1 MTSMPE
7 IEDKIS
13 RIAWPILLAATLV
26 TVLFIRI
33 RLLNIPLER
42 DEGEYAYAG
51 QLMLHGIAPYKLA
64 YNMKFPGTYA
74 FYAMILSV
82 FGQTTFGVH
91 LGFLL
96 VNLATVGL
104 VLLIGLRL
112 VNWETGLAA
121 ATTYVVLAINP
132 AVMGLAAHATH
143 FVIFFT
149 LVGLVLLL
157 GNSCSTSLASIFIS
171 GLFLGVAVLMK
182 QPGIIFLI
190 FGFVWLLYRER
201 KQPLPR
207 LLFILAI
214 FTFAALLPLT
224 IAIGAVWFAGTLGN
238 FWFWCVQYAG

>member
-1 MTSMPE
+1 CDPGAACST
-7 IEDKIS
+7 
-13 RIAWPILLAATLV
+13 IATNRYPALTKNTTLAQKRTETNQIWRSAWV
-26 TVLFIRI
+26 VLFILASLTGIAIRI
-33 RLLNIPLER
+33 RLLNLPLER

-51 QLMLHGIAPYKLA
+51 QLMLHGIPPYKLA

-74 FYAMILSV
+74 AYAMIMSV
-82 FGQTTFGVH
+82 FGQTTVGVH
-91 LGFLL
+91 LGLLL

-157 GNSCSTSLASIFIS
+157 GNSSSLASTFIS
-171 GLFLGVAVLMK
+171 GLSLGVATLMK

-190 FGFVWLLYRER
+190 FGCFWLLYRER

-207 LLFILAI
+207 LSIILAI
-214 FTFAALLPLT
+214 
-224 IAIGAVWFAGTLGN
+224 
-238 FWFWCVQYAG
+238 